1 MVLYKNING
10 NEFPNK
16 YRLKPG
22 VFDGKL
28 IVSYE
33 YNCIFVLHKLAFN
46 MKKIFFFCIAF
57 VTALA
62 ANCQDIIIKKTGE
75 EIKAKVLEIGV
86 SEVKYKRFD
95 FQDGPVYTIAKT
107 EVIMVRY
114 ENGINEVISTTT
126 PTPPAPSNNQT
137 SVPPPSQ
144 PEQVSN
150 KIESAMG
157 SYRQNGR
164 YISKTRVISTLKATN
179 DPEIMKL
186 LRKSSNK
193 KTTGTVVALGLGLP
207 LIIVGAITTL
217 RGVVITNDQSTYSTS
232 VDPDGPGITT
242 VGAVMVGSGIALQF
256 VNIGLQVRANNLIE
270 DAILVYNNRYADQP
284 AK

>member
-1 MVLYKNING
+1 
-10 NEFPNK
+10 
-16 YRLKPG
+16 
-22 VFDGKL
+22 
-28 IVSYE
+28 
-33 YNCIFVLHKLAFN
+33 
-46 MKKIFFFCIAF
+46 MKKLFFFCIALL
-57 VTALA
+57 TALA

-86 SEVKYKRFD
+86 TEVKYKRFD

-114 ENGINEVISTTT
+114 ENGINEVISTTNT
-126 PTPPAPSNNQT
+126 PTNPSNNQT
-137 SVPPPSQ
+137 VVVPPQTQ
-144 PEQVSN
+144 PEKVSN

-179 DPEIMKL
+179 DPEIQKL
-186 LRKSSNK
+186 LRRSNNK
-193 KTTGTVVALGLGLP
+193 KVTGTVVALGVGLP

-217 RGVVITNDQSTYSTS
+217 RGVVITNDNTGTS
-232 VDPDGPGITT
+232 VDPDGPGITA
-242 VGAVMVGSGIALQF
+242 VGGVMLGSGIALQF
-256 VNIGLQVRANNLIE
+256 VNIGLQVGANNLIE
-270 DAILVYNNRYADQP
+270 DAIVVYNNRYADQP